1 MADVL
6 SQSEIDA
13 LLSALSTGS
22 LEPDEL
28 QKEEEKHKV
37 KVYDFRSPQKFSKD
51 HIRTLE
57 LIHDNYARIISNFLT
72 AQLRKNVKVKIETV
86 EQITYEEFIHSIPNP
101 TIMTMFRMPPL
112 TGTILFETN
121 PQFSFQIIDVLLG
134 GTGERNTVSKE
145 FSDIDKNIMMQ
156 ITSGMISNLKLAW
169 EDILSVEPEVESLE
183 TNPAINQTL
192 APNEPVALVTF
203 SVEMGKSNTFINICI
218 PYLSIEKVLDK
229 LVVQYW
235 FQNEKD
241 ASGDEVREKIKEG
254 LNPVEIEMSAELG
267 CTHLT
272 IDDFLNLSRGD
283 IIRLDNKCTSPIK
296 IYVED
301 QECYYAKPGI
311 TGKNLGVAVL
321 DIIDK
326 DVNEDRK
333 SVV

>member
-326 DVNEDRK
+326 DVNEYE
-333 SVV
+333 

>member
-22 LEPDEL
+22 LEPEEL

-241 ASGDEVREKIKEG
+241 VLGDEVREKIEEG

-283 IIRLDNKCTSPIK
+283 IIRLDNKCTNPIK

-301 QECYYAKPGI
+301 QECYYARPGI

-326 DVNEDRK
+326 DVNEYE
-333 SVV
+333 

>member
-169 EDILSVEPEVESLE
+169 EDILNVEPEVESLE

-241 ASGDEVREKIKEG
+241 ALGDEVREKIEEG

-296 IYVED
+296 IYVEN
-301 QECYYAKPGI
+301 QECYYARPGI

-326 DVNEDRK
+326 DVNEYE
-333 SVV
+333 

>member
-229 LVVQYW
+229 LVVHYW

-326 DVNEDRK
+326 DVNEYE
-333 SVV
+333 